1 MLLYLNNKLRFLLYQ
16 EQGYYQ
22 HFLATQEKT
31 PQIQK
36 FQRTESSV
44 HKKG

>member
-1 MLLYLNNKLRFLLYQ
+1 MLLYLKNKLQFLPCQ

-22 HFLATQEKT
+22 RFLATQEKT
-31 PQIQK
+31 PQIQE